1 MNQSKIISFLFIGLL
16 SISSSPIIARSLMS
30 SATVI
35 SFWRMM
41 LASLVLWIY
50 SFLFYKNSKSLSKK
64 SRVRTFFAGVLL
76 GIHFILFYQ
85 AVKITTIA
93 NATFLGTLAPFFT
106 LIYEL
111 FYLKRRYKR
120 FIYLG
125 MLLASIGTIFILYH
139 DFDISNQYTLGN
151 IYAILCSLCL
161 SISFLIA
168 EKVRETEG
176 TIEYTRML
184 YFIAAVSIFFIG
196 IFYTESFIVLDSM
209 EINGFIFLA
218 LVPTIL
224 GHNIFYHC
232 LKYTSPTIV
241 ATIPLGEPII
251 ASLIAFLIWGNEPMN
266 SHTIIGGF
274 LCIMG
279 IFIILRNRIDKDK
292 VTI

>member
-41 LASLVLWIY
+41 LASLVLWVY

-120 FIYLG
+120 SIYLG

-251 ASLIAFLIWGNEPMN
+251 ASLIAFLIWGNEPM
-266 SHTIIGGF
+266 SSYTIIGGF